1 MDVVGTVRRFNRSYT
16 RQIGVLDE
24 SYLGSG
30 RPLGPSRVL
39 FELGAG
45 PVGVVELRRRLG
57 FDSGYL
63 SRLLR
68 RIEADGLAVVGRDP
82 TDGRRR
88 VVTLTPAGRREW
100 RSLDRRSDAAAAA
113 LVKHLSPRRRD
124 ELAQA
129 LERAERLLCVA
140 AVTVDEVDP
149 SSDEAQSA
157 MAAYFA
163 ELDERFVGGFDPG
176 AGGADHDA
184 RTMRPPDGRFVVL
197 RADDGSVVGCG
208 GLLRHDAATGEIKRM
223 WIHPEW
229 RGLGLGARL
238 LAELEGLAAGLGRSR
253 VVLDTNAVLTEAVE
267 MYERSGY
274 RATVR
279 YNDNPYAHHWFE
291 KQLAAG

>member
-16 RQIGVLDE
+16 RQIGVLDD

-30 RPLGPSRVL
+30 RPLGPSRLL

-57 FDSGYL
+57 LDSGYL

-88 VVTLTPAGRREW
+88 VVTLTVAGRREW

-113 LVKHLSPRRRD
+113 LVEHLSPRRRH
-124 ELAQA
+124 ELALA
-129 LERAERLLCVA
+129 LARAERLLGVA
-140 AVTVDEVDP
+140 AVTVDTVDP
-149 SSDEAQSA
+149 SSHEAQSA

-163 ELDERFVGGFDPG
+163 ELDERFPGGFDPG
-176 AGGADHDA
+176 EGGADHDA

-197 RADDGSVVGCG
+197 RAADDSVVGCG
-208 GLLRHDAATGEIKRM
+208 GLLRLDAATGEIKRM
-223 WIHPEW
+223 WIRPEW

-238 LAELEGLAAGLGRSR
+238 LGGLERLAADIGYRK
-253 VVLDTNAVLTEAVE
+253 VVLDTNAVLTEAVA

-274 RATVR
+274 RATER

-291 KQLAAG
+291 KHLAAG